1 MFVIPAGFDSSR
13 GFRINKLVFKCMS
26 KAGQNYEK
34 YETMSLSTTD
44 GVINGKNQLF
54 LNDRDQVGLNAS

>member
-1 MFVIPAGFDSSR
+1 
-13 GFRINKLVFKCMS
+13 MS